1 MNTNSFNANDV
12 VYIVDDDEAIRS
24 SLSWLLEANGFK
36 VSCHESGERFLK
48 ALESRD
54 PTTLI
59 CALLDLNMP
68 GLSGIEVQQRLNLM
82 KETIPIAF
90 LTGYG
95 QVRTAVE
102 ALKQGAVDFIE
113 KPCGEEAI
121 CDVVRKML
129 ASAKQSQK
137 DQGQFNELHTR
148 FKRLTLREIQVLDLI
163 VAGCINRSVSETLGI
178 SIKTVEAHRASVT
191 EKLNVSRPAALVE
204 ITLRYRDMLK
214 QRENLIS

>member
-1 MNTNSFNANDV
+1 MNTNSSNANDV

-54 PTTLI
+54 PCTPI

-137 DQGQFNELHTR
+137 DHGQFNELHTR
-148 FKRLTLREIQVLDLI
+148 FKSLTLREIQVLDLI
-163 VAGCINRSVSETLGI
+163 VAGCINKSVGETLGI

-214 QRENLIS
+214 QRENPIS